1 MPIVTPRFLDVEAS
15 SLSMDSY
22 PIEVAWSD
30 NLGSIESHLI
40 NPYHVEYWTDWDYNA
55 QQIHGI
61 SRKQCREEG
70 ISPENLC
77 KRMKNS
83 IARGE
88 VIYADGGPFDK
99 NWIDVLFQ
107 EGTQLG
113 YAKFDIVHSD
123 VVMLPLLK
131 KIESDEKKVWKLYE
145 NLKLEARRIA
155 GGRHRAKVDVQYLIE
170 LYKLCVSM
178 THIL

>member
-1 MPIVTPRFLDVEAS
+1 MSVVMPRFLDVEAS

-30 NLGSIESHLI
+30 NQGKIESHLI
-40 NPYHVEYWTDWDYNA
+40 NPYCVDYWDDWDYNA
-55 QQIHGI
+55 QQIHSI
-61 SRKQCREEG
+61 SRKQLREEG
-70 ISPENLC
+70 ISPQKLC
-77 KRMKNS
+77 HRMNSS
-83 IARGE
+83 IAIGE
-88 VIYADGGPFDK
+88 IIYADGGPFDK

-123 VVMLPLLK
+123 AVMLPLLQ
-131 KIESDEKKVWKLYE
+131 KIETDEKKCWQLYE
-145 NLKLEARRIA
+145 SLKLEARKMVD
-155 GGRHRAKVDVQYLIE
+155 GRHRAKVDVQYLIE
-170 LYKLCVSM
+170 LYKLCISV

>member
-1 MPIVTPRFLDVEAS
+1 MTPRFLDVEAS

-30 NLGSIESHLI
+30 NYGTIESHLI
-40 NPYHVEYWTDWDYNA
+40 NPYLVGHWTDWDYNA
-55 QQIHGI
+55 QQIHCI
-61 SRKQCREEG
+61 SRKLCREEG
-70 ISPENLC
+70 ISPEKLC

-83 IARGE
+83 ISRGE
-88 VIYADGGPFDK
+88 VIYADGGSFDR

-123 VVMLPLLK
+123 AVMLPLLQ
-131 KIESDEKKVWKLYE
+131 KIEKDEKKCWQLYE
-145 NLKLEARRIA
+145 QLKLEARKIVKD
-155 GGRHRAKVDVQYLIE
+155 RHRATVDVQYLIE
-170 LYKLCVSM
+170 LYRLCISV